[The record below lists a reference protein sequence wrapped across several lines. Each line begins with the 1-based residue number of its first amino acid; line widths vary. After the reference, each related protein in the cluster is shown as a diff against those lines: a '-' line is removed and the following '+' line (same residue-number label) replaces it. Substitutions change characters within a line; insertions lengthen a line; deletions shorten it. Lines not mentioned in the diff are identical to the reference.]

1 MDVIKG
7 IISNSDFLQYSI
19 LILVSL
25 SLALVVNLVL
35 RKVIDVFIKR
45 YSENLKTDP
54 TNFFFLKN
62 SVGFIVYG
70 LAIIFIFYKIPYLKS
85 LGTAL
90 FASASILVVA
100 VGFAS
105 QKAFTNI
112 ISGIFILIFKPF
124 KIGDIV
130 ELADSREGIV
140 EEITLRHT
148 VIRNWESQRIVIPNS
163 IISEETL
170 INSSISD
177 EKIRKHIVFG
187 ISYDSNI
194 DKAIEII
201 TDEAMKH
208 PFILD
213 NRTKKEKKDNVPIMN
228 VRVIAH
234 ADFSINLKAY
244 VWTANYGDSFVLKCD
259 LLKSVKERFDRE
271 GIEIPFP
278 YRTVV
283 FKKDLEEK
291 EEENNGI
298 QKIRSNI
305 KS

>member
-1 MDVIKG
+1 MDVING

-25 SLALVVNLVL
+25 SVALILTLVL
-35 RKVIDVFIKR
+35 RKIIDVFITR
-45 YSENLKTDP
+45 YSNNLKTDP

-70 LAIIFIFYKIPYLKS
+70 LALIFIFYKIPYLKS

-148 VIRNWESQRIVIPNS
+148 VIRNWESKRIVIPNS

-170 INSSISD
+170 VNSSISD

-201 TDEAMKH
+201 TDEALKH
-208 PFILD
+208 PLLLD
-213 NRTKKEKKDNVPIMN
+213 NRTKKEKKDNAPVIN
-228 VRVIAH
+228 VRVVKLG
-234 ADFSINLKAY
+234 DFSVDIKAY
-244 VWTANYGDSFVLKCD
+244 AWTKNYGDSFVLKCD

-271 GIEIPFP
+271 GVEIPFP

-283 FKKDLEEK
+283 FKKDQKEK
-291 EEENNGI
+291 EDNV
-298 QKIRSNI
+298 
-305 KS
+305 